1 MTTWP
6 ETEMERVPIELTM
19 AKNMVKR
26 AAWIGPVIVA
36 LFWLLGGP
44 LGAGSAALGLLVV
57 IANFLIAGALLS
69 YAIRISISMYHAAAL
84 VGFLLRLGLI
94 TGTMLLVVRFVEID
108 RIAFGI
114 AAVVGYLTMVT
125 MEAIAVVRNRE
136 RDAIG

>member
-6 ETEMERVPIELTM
+6 ETEMERIPIELTM

-36 LFWLLGGP
+36 LFWLLAGS
-44 LGAGSAALGLLVV
+44 LGARSAALGLLVV